1 MTMLL
6 APVRLELTTFAF
18 LAPLSHQLSYRAL
31 FEEDAKKFSVER
43 MEKTRNKRLYM
54 GNREENISSIPK
66 TSFTN
71 LKDKSRT
78 KLTSVSFFFLEKLC
92 IGLVMI
98 LSC

>member
-1 MTMLL
+1 
-6 APVRLELTTFAF
+6 
-18 LAPLSHQLSYRAL
+18 
-31 FEEDAKKFSVER
+31 
-43 MEKTRNKRLYM
+43 M
-54 GNREENISSIPK
+54 GNQEENISSIPK

-92 IGLVMI
+92 IGLIMI